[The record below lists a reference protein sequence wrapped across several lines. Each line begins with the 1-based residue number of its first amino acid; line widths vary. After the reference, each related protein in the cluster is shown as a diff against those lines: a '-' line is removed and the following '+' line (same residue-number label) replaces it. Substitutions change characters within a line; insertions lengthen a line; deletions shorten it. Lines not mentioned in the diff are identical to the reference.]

1 MNENRIVSVDY
12 AKAIGI
18 YMVVLAHT
26 QLYVPLTNWIYVFH
40 MPLFFFV
47 SGYLFSFEKHTNFKE
62 FSILRFRQLIIPYI
76 VFNVISYLAWM
87 LVLRKVGANDDGDIS
102 WYEPILAALQG
113 KGYDMVHNVPLWF
126 FMCLYVVEILYYC
139 LFKNISNG
147 KKHIIIIVFA
157 VIGFI
162 SAKINGYFLPFCLS
176 IVPSAI
182 LFYSLG
188 NMFNGKI
195 LKTNRLLI
203 MFFLVITVVVAY
215 FNGRINMHRNFYGN
229 YVLFILGSL
238 SGIYMMIGLC
248 NLFAVKIRNH
258 RLAKFISMNT
268 LIICGFHLLVFSF
281 IKSIMVYVLDINPN
295 VLADSVVGNI
305 IFACLSIVMCVPIIY
320 IIKKYVPFIIGKR

>member
-1 MNENRIVSVDY
+1 MNGNRIISVDY

-18 YMVVLAHT
+18 YLVVLAHT
-26 QLYVPLTNWIYVFH
+26 QLCAPLTNWIYVFH
-40 MPLFFFV
+40 MPLFFFI
-47 SGYLFSFEKHTNFKE
+47 SGYLFSFEKHTSFKE
-62 FSILRFRQLIIPYI
+62 FSILRFRQLIVPYI
-76 VFNVISYLAWM
+76 AFNVISYLAWL
-87 LVLRKVGANDDGDIS
+87 LVLCKVGVNDDSNIS

-126 FMCLYVVEILYYC
+126 FMCLYIVEMIYYC
-139 LFKNISNG
+139 LFRNIDNN
-147 KKHIIIIVFA
+147 KRCIMIAVIA

-162 SAKINGYFLPFCLS
+162 SGKIDGYFLPLCLS

-195 LKTNRLLI
+195 LKTNKLLI
-203 MFFLVITVVVAY
+203 MFFLVITVVVAH

-229 YVLFILGSL
+229 YILFVLGAF

-248 NLFAVKIRNH
+248 NLFAAKSRNH
-258 RLAKFISMNT
+258 RLAKYISMNT

-281 IKSIMVYVLDINPN
+281 IKFIMVYVLNINPN
-295 VLADSVVGNI
+295 ILADSILGNI
-305 IFACLSIVMCVPIIY
+305 LFACFSIVVCVPIIY
-320 IIKKYVPFIIGKR
+320 IIKKYIPFIIGKR